1 MEPMIEAIIR
11 EIEYTKPY
19 QENNSISTLYFGGGT
34 PSLLNAVQLE
44 KIIRALQDKFQ
55 FSSDLEFTL
64 EANPDDLHA
73 SVLKDWLTLGVNR
86 LSIGIQDFD
95 DAGLKWMNR
104 VHTAAESLACLDRVQ
119 ESGFSNFSV
128 DLIYGSPTLTDEN
141 WQRNLDLVIGRNIP
155 HVSCYALTVEP
166 GTALDKMIGLHKK
179 EPVDPEKQARHFEQ
193 LISRMETAG
202 YEHYEISNFALP
214 GMQSNH
220 NSSYWKGL
228 SYYGFGPSAH
238 SFNGMTRRWNIAHN
252 VLYIESLQQGLIPF
266 EEETLTLTQQ
276 LNEYIMTALRT
287 NTGIDLTEVEKR
299 FGKEHSDRL
308 IENADKE
315 MKAGLIV
322 RSHDHLLLSSHG
334 KLFADGIAASLFF

>member
-1 MEPMIEAIIR
+1 MEQMIEAIIR

-19 QENNSISTLYFGGGT
+19 QENKSISTLYFGGGT
-34 PSLLNAVQLE
+34 PSLLNATQLE
-44 KIIRALQDKFQ
+44 KITRALHHKFH

-64 EANPDDLHA
+64 EANPDDLHESA
-73 SVLKDWLTLGVNR
+73 LKEWLTLGVNR

-104 VHTAAESLACLDRVQ
+104 VHTAADSLACLDRVQ
-119 ESGFSNFSV
+119 ESGFRNFSV

-141 WQRNLDLVIGRNIP
+141 WQRNLDLVIGRKIP

-179 EPVDPEKQARHFEQ
+179 EPVDPEKQASHFEQ
-193 LISRMETAG
+193 LVSRMEAAG
-202 YEHYEISNFALP
+202 YDHYEISNFALP

-238 SFNGMTRRWNIAHN
+238 SFNGKTRRWNIAHN
-252 VLYIESLQQGLIPF
+252 VLYIESIEQGLIPF

-299 FGKEHSDRL
+299 FGKEH
-308 IENADKE
+308 A
-315 MKAGLIV
+315 
-322 RSHDHLLLSSHG
+322 LLLIKKAEKELRSGLLIQSHNHLMLSAPG
-334 KLFADGIAASLFF
+334 KLFADGIASSFFY